1 MGMTARWMCITAL
14 GAGLALGACDRGKAP
29 SAEPAPEPTEAAEP
43 TGAPEPAEAPAKVEA
58 RQNEAPEAPATPA
71 DHAAPADPA
80 APAPASDDPT
90 GADKGGP
97 ADAGTATAGGAKG
110 TKGAKGAKGK
120 CGGVGGLRC
129 KKSEKC
135 RYGAGAFAPPHPDA
149 MGTCVDQ
156 SYCDAP
162 PDCEGL
168 MHIMVVGKWACE
180 KNRCAWK
187 SDGGSGPM

>member
-1 MGMTARWMCITAL
+1 MVMTARWMCITAL

-29 SAEPAPEPTEAAEP
+29 SAERAPEPVEAPEPTGAADP
-43 TGAPEPAEAPAKVEA
+43 P
-58 RQNEAPEAPATPA
+58 EAPE
-71 DHAAPADPA
+71 APADPA
-80 APAPASDDPT
+80 APAPGSEEPA
-90 GADKGGP
+90 GADRGGP
-97 ADAGTATAGGAKG
+97 ADAGTATAGGP
-110 TKGAKGAKGK
+110 KGAKGAKGAK
-120 CGGVGGLRC
+120 GECGGVGGLRC
-129 KKSEKC
+129 KESEKC
-135 RYGAGAFAPPHPDA
+135 RYGEGAFAPTHPDA

-187 SDGGSGPM
+187 SEGGSGPM